1 MRYPKSPTTI
11 DGRDERVSI
20 HILINFVTAPP
31 LAYIAR
37 YIPAKVPIGTVI
49 SSDRNTRYNVLN
61 NWFPMLPLRANL
73 NIDISAP
80 IKPLIITYP
89 ANAAKRTKKNT
100 AMA

>member
-1 MRYPKSPTTI
+1 M
-11 DGRDERVSI
+11 
-20 HILINFVTAPP
+20 
-31 LAYIAR
+31 AYIAR
-37 YIPAKVPIGTVI
+37 YIPANAPIGTVI
-49 SSDRNTRYNVLN
+49 SNDKNTRYIVLN
-61 NWFPMLPLRANL
+61 NWFPMLPRRENL

>member
-1 MRYPKSPTTI
+1 
-11 DGRDERVSI
+11 
-20 HILINFVTAPP
+20 
-31 LAYIAR
+31 
-37 YIPAKVPIGTVI
+37 
-49 SSDRNTRYNVLN
+49 
-61 NWFPMLPLRANL
+61 MLPLLANL